1 MLFFPVV
8 LGKKVEIY
16 RENSFCPC
24 DQQNN
29 SSLKPTDVYTLIPVF
44 CGFAPYMQNGFN
56 RLDGERKL
64 GDTLTL
70 SG

>member
-1 MLFFPVV
+1 MV
-8 LGKKVEIY
+8 LGEKVEIY

-29 SSLKPTDVYTLIPVF
+29 AFLKPTDVYSLTPVF
-44 CGFAPYMQNGFN
+44 CGYAPYMQNGFN
-56 RLDGERKL
+56 RLDEERKL
-64 GDTLTL
+64 GDTPTL